1 MGDVKGF
8 MKFDRQEYQKQPVQD
23 RIKHYKEF
31 IELPGEKDLRTQGAR
46 CMDCGV
52 PFCQNGCPIGN
63 IIPDWNDLVF
73 RGRWEE
79 AIERLHK
86 TNNFPEFTGRVCPAP
101 CENSCVLGINQPAVT
116 IKNIELAIVE
126 HAYNNDWIK
135 PQPPKHRTG
144 MKVAVIG
151 SGPSGLAC
159 ADQLNK
165 QGHKVTVYEKND
177 VVGGLLTL
185 GIPDFK
191 LEKWVV
197 ERRVNRMTEEGVTF
211 KTGQYIGV
219 NVSAKE
225 LKDKYDALVLCGGAE
240 SPRELSVP
248 GRELDGVFQAMY
260 FLPQQNLVNNN
271 YSVDPFIRT
280 YADHILQVKPTAVG
294 QVSAKGKKVIV
305 LGGGDTGSD
314 CVGTSNRQ
322 GAISV
327 HQFELMSKPPQTRS
341 ADNPWPNWAFVLRT
355 STSHEEG
362 AVRDYSIATKMLTGE
377 GGKLKKLHGI
387 RLEWLKDPSTGQ
399 MKMNEIAG
407 SEFEMECDL
416 LLLAMGFMG
425 PVRKGMLEELGVE
438 FDQRGNVKANADKM
452 TNVPGIFT
460 AGDMTRGQSLVV
472 WAIHEGRNAAA
483 GVNKYLEMK
492 VVNKNSH

>member
-1 MGDVKGF
+1 MGDIKGF
-8 MKFDRQEYQKQPVQD
+8 MKYDRQEYTKEPVPL
-23 RIKHYKEF
+23 RVKHYKEF
-31 IELPGEKDLRTQGAR
+31 IDLPAEKDLRLQGGR

-63 IIPDWNDLVF
+63 IIPDWNDLVY
-73 RGRWEE
+73 RDRWDE

-101 CENSCVLGINQPAVT
+101 CENACVLGINAPPVT

-126 HAYNNDWIK
+126 RAYNMGKIE
-135 PQPPKHRTG
+135 PRPPKQRTG

-165 QGHKVTVYEKND
+165 KGHKVTVFEKNE

-197 ERRVNRMTEEGVTF
+197 ERRVNRMIAEGVTF
-211 KTGQYIGV
+211 RTSQHVGV
-219 NVSAKE
+219 NISTKE
-225 LKDKYDALVLCGGAE
+225 LTDKFDALVLCGGAE
-240 SPRELSVP
+240 SPRELPVP
-248 GRELDGVFQAMY
+248 GRDLEGVYQAMY
-260 FLPQQNLVNNN
+260 FLPQQNLSNNN
-271 YSVDPFIRT
+271 YPLDGYMAR
-280 YADHILQVKPTAVG
+280 YADHIAPVRPSHLEP
-294 QVSAKGKKVIV
+294 VSAKGKKVVI

-314 CVGTSNRQ
+314 CLGTANRQ
-322 GAISV
+322 GAASV
-327 HQFELMSKPPQTRS
+327 HQFELMPEPPAAR
-341 ADNPWPNWAFVLRT
+341 DKKNPWPQWATILRT
-355 STSHEEG
+355 SSSHEEG
-362 AVRDYSIATKMLTGE
+362 VVRDYSIMTKHLSGE
-377 GGKLKKLHGI
+377 GGKLKKLHAV
-387 RLEWLKDPSTGQ
+387 RLEWFEDPATGQ
-399 MKMNEIAG
+399 KKMKEIPG
-407 SEFEMECDL
+407 SEFDMDCDL

-425 PVRKGMLEELGVE
+425 PVKKGMLDELGVAL
-438 FDQRGNVKANADKM
+438 DGRGNVSADENKM

-472 WAIHEGRNAAA
+472 WAIHEGRAAA
-483 GVNKYLEMK
+483 EGVHKYLLAKSEK
-492 VVNKNSH
+492 